1 MAPVRSMQ
9 SRIRSCR
16 TDAKSEVLTVYTNL
30 VYTGH
35 VLDGLYGFEWDVHN
49 ISHMA
54 LHGVTPVEAERRL
67 YAPEIDV

>member
-1 MAPVRSMQ
+1 
-9 SRIRSCR
+9 
-16 TDAKSEVLTVYTNL
+16 LTVYTNL